1 MFGWR
6 SESKRKR
13 IRSKKK
19 VVCHCSPSFVGPVEL
34 LRNNIIVDKEI
45 VPTIHRDDPPS
56 IKYLPT
62 KTWNYNSYSRMPNIH
77 GLSSIRNDG
86 NNNNDSESDDE
97 NNRYVGGVS
106 SRGGGSGL
114 AVMPNHN
121 HNDSSGNAASD
132 SIFSLA
138 ESGGA
143 SGGAESDGG
152 GGGGEVRRM
161 ITMYRSGFTVDN
173 GPYRR
178 LDDPSNAE
186 FLGSLARGLIPRE
199 LREDAEGSGGEV
211 MVGLVDKRGEEY
223 DADRHGQRNG
233 GGGGGGNSAPAFQS
247 FSGEGQSL
255 VDSSSASSAAAPSG
269 GVIDPNTVSAP
280 PPLDDSKPSTSI
292 AIRLLN
298 GKRLV
303 VKINL
308 ESPVSELGQ
317 HIGSQAGGDSY
328 VLTSGYPPAVIDD
341 LSKSVEE
348 AGLKGAQVVLK
359 KA

>member
-1 MFGWR
+1 
-6 SESKRKR
+6 
-13 IRSKKK
+13 
-19 VVCHCSPSFVGPVEL
+19 
-34 LRNNIIVDKEI
+34 
-45 VPTIHRDDPPS
+45 
-56 IKYLPT
+56 
-62 KTWNYNSYSRMPNIH
+62 MPNIH
-77 GLSSIRNDG
+77 GLSSIRNNNDRRPPT
-86 NNNNDSESDDE
+86 NNNSDSDSEDNDE

-114 AVMPNHN
+114 AVLPNHE
-121 HNDSSGNAASD
+121 SSGGGGRNAAAASD
-132 SIFSLA
+132 SIFNLA
-138 ESGGA
+138 EAGGEQA
-143 SGGAESDGG
+143 ATAGA
-152 GGGGEVRRM
+152 GGGEVRRM

-178 LDDPSNAE
+178 LEDPSNAE

-199 LREDAEGSGGEV
+199 LREDAEESGGGEV

-223 DADRHGQRNG
+223 DEDRHGQQQQRGGNG
-233 GGGGGGNSAPAFQS
+233 GFGGGSGGGDGFQS

-255 VDSSSASSAAAPSG
+255 VDSSSAAAATAPSG
-269 GVIDPNTVSAP
+269 GVIDPNTNNTTSP
-280 PPLDDSKPSTSI
+280 PPALDESKPSTSI

-308 ESPVSELGQ
+308 DSPVLELGQ
-317 HIGSQAGGDSY
+317 HIGSQAGGESY
-328 VLTSGYPPAVIDD
+328 VLTSGYPPAVIED
-341 LSKSVEE
+341 LSVSVEE

>member
-1 MFGWR
+1 
-6 SESKRKR
+6 
-13 IRSKKK
+13 
-19 VVCHCSPSFVGPVEL
+19 
-34 LRNNIIVDKEI
+34 
-45 VPTIHRDDPPS
+45 
-56 IKYLPT
+56 
-62 KTWNYNSYSRMPNIH
+62 MPNIH
-77 GLSSIRNDG
+77 GLSSIRNNDRPT
-86 NNNNDSESDDE
+86 NNSDSDSDNDE

-114 AVMPNHN
+114 AVLPNHE
-121 HNDSSGNAASD
+121 SGGRNAASD
-132 SIFSLA
+132 SIFNLA
-138 ESGGA
+138 EAGGEQA
-143 SGGAESDGG
+143 AATAG

-173 GPYRR
+173 GTYRR

-199 LREDAEGSGGEV
+199 LREDAEESGGGEV

-223 DADRHGQRNG
+223 DEDRHGQQQQRG
-233 GGGGGGNSAPAFQS
+233 GGGFGSGSGGGDGFQS

-255 VDSSSASSAAAPSG
+255 VDSSSAAAAAPSG
-269 GVIDPNTVSAP
+269 GVIDPNTTTTP
-280 PPLDDSKPSTSI
+280 PPALDESKPSTSI

-308 ESPVSELGQ
+308 DSPVLELGQ
-317 HIGSQAGGDSY
+317 HIGSQAGGESY
-328 VLTSGYPPAVIDD
+328 VLTSGYPPAVIED
-341 LSKSVEE
+341 LSVSVEE

>member
-1 MFGWR
+1 
-6 SESKRKR
+6 
-13 IRSKKK
+13 
-19 VVCHCSPSFVGPVEL
+19 
-34 LRNNIIVDKEI
+34 
-45 VPTIHRDDPPS
+45 
-56 IKYLPT
+56 
-62 KTWNYNSYSRMPNIH
+62 MPNIH

-86 NNNNDSESDDE
+86 NNNNNNDSDSDDE

-114 AVMPNHN
+114 AVMPNN
-121 HNDSSGNAASD
+121 TNDSSSSGNAASD
-132 SIFSLA
+132 SIFNLA
-138 ESGGA
+138 ESG
-143 SGGAESDGG
+143 SGSAESGG
-152 GGGGEVRRM
+152 GGGGRGEVRRM

-199 LREDAEGSGGEV
+199 LREDAEGGAGGEV

-233 GGGGGGNSAPAFQS
+233 SGGSGGAPGFQS

-255 VDSSSASSAAAPSG
+255 VDSSSATAAAAPSG
-269 GVIDPNTVSAP
+269 GVIDPNTVAAP